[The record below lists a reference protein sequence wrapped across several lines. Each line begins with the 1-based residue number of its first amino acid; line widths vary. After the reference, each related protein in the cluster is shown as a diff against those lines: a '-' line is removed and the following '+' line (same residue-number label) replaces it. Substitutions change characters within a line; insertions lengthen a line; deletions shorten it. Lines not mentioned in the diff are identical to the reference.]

1 MDFQGAREQR
11 EQSTHKR
18 KISRRM
24 DDNPGTQEH
33 LTLLQAVRTQCYL
46 PAIDRLSAELDKRF
60 PKELEDW
67 RYLQPQH
74 FFDDAAEGTVS
85 RLAKRYRDFLQ
96 PDLALSQWRIFRYTP
111 NLEIKTLA
119 ELHPTVPESFES
131 LKMFCTIFLTLPI
144 TTSTLERGL
153 SKLPIVKKSITDNDE
168 SRSLGKFDAGCI
180 GK

>member
-1 MDFQGAREQR
+1 MADFQIHSKLGNQ
-11 EQSTHKR
+11 
-18 KISRRM
+18 
-24 DDNPGTQEH
+24 N
-33 LTLLQAVRTQCYL
+33 V
-46 PAIDRLSAELDKRF
+46 
-60 PKELEDW
+60 
-67 RYLQPQH
+67 
-74 FFDDAAEGTVS
+74 
-85 RLAKRYRDFLQ
+85 
-96 PDLALSQWRIFRYTP
+96 
-111 NLEIKTLA
+111 A